1 MPGTRVFHALH
12 ADPRVLVLPNAW
24 DVVTARLFEDAGF
37 PAVATS
43 SAALANA
50 LGYAD
55 GRALPLDLHI
65 ATLERIV
72 RGAGVPITA
81 DFENGYADEPEQ
93 VAENV
98 ARLAATGVAGF
109 NFEDTKAPGELYSV
123 EEQLARLRAARDAAP
138 SLFLNARTDVFLEHI
153 GPEPVRFATAALR
166 LRAFVEAGAD
176 GVFVPGVADRDTIA
190 RLVAVTS
197 RPLNVLAGPELPDV
211 ITLSHLGV
219 RRVSVGS
226 WPMRRTL
233 GVLRDIAHE
242 LRDEGTFGFTRQ
254 PSVSY
259 ADANALVARG

>member
-1 MPGTRVFHALH
+1 MPEPRVLHALH
-12 ADPRVLVLPNAW
+12 AGTRVLVLPNAW
-24 DVVTARLFEDAGF
+24 DVITARLFEDAGF

-43 SAALANA
+43 SAAVANA
-50 LGYAD
+50 LGYTD
-55 GRALPLDLHI
+55 GRALPLDLHL

-72 RGAGVPITA
+72 RGAGVPISA
-81 DFENGYADEPEQ
+81 DFENGYADAPEE

-98 ARLAATGVAGF
+98 ARLAATGVSGF
-109 NFEDTKAPGELYSV
+109 NFEDTKAPGGLYSV
-123 EEQLARLRAARDAAP
+123 EEQVARLRAARDAAP
-138 SLFLNARTDVFLEHI
+138 SLFLNARTDVFLENI

-166 LRAFVEAGAD
+166 LRAFVDAGAD

-197 RPLNVLAGPELPDV
+197 RPLNVLAGPSTPDV
-211 ITLSHLGV
+211 LTLAHLGV

-226 WPMRRTL
+226 SPMRRTL
-233 GVLRDIAHE
+233 GILREIAHE

-254 PSVSY
+254 SSVSF